1 MWVFCFLL
9 DSGHIEVT
17 RSSEMNIAPNINN
30 HLRSIDLFRS
40 MIRSLWRPPPPWWLG
55 RTMRQLFKNWRWN
68 RGSTWSWK
76 EQTEMELSGYREQN
90 GWHGDSEMWML
101 SHRRI
106 SVLVHNKRRSDIYHK
121 TGVCTSLLR
130 LVSKIPSCRS
140 SLVFKAPWVL
150 KHVATM

>member
-40 MIRSLWRPPPPWWLG
+40 MIKSSWRPPPLDDWAALWLWD
-55 RTMRQLFKNWRWN
+55 NCS

-121 TGVCTSLLR
+121 TGVCTSLPR
-130 LVSKIPSCRS
+130 PVSKIPSCRS